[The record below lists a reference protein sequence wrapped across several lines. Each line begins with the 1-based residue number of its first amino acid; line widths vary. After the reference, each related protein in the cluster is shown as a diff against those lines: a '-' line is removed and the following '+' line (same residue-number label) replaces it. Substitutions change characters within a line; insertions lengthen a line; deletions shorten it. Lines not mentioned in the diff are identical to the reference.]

1 MKLQE
6 HKFLLQSV
14 ARSILQRFSEDIRI
28 INLFV
33 KNNLQLI
40 LQKTVKHPSVF
51 LVNHIYEQLLKI
63 NQELQKL

>member
-14 ARSILQRFSEDIRI
+14 VRSILLRFSEDIRI